1 VHRKSS
7 SCPLKLQ
14 PELRG
19 DLHPVFKQ
27 PQIHHQK
34 HNDKSKRQIILS
46 HKITKIAPQH
56 SRRKDDCND
65 DPDIVLPSTEHEIL
79 STSSH
84 ETTPSTSSTVM
95 HERVTR
101 QIHDQDYVQEQ
112 LVAVRDLRLTSP
124 NMSETPLQRTI
135 LTPSIH
141 VTPLTPGIDH
151 GSRSDSLVAEFEN
164 LHTGSHDTAS
174 IPVTSRSRET
184 LSPSP
189 ARRRRSGSG
198 ITWRTHRV
206 EDEEPPAH
214 LTQVEQHLSD
224 VRTQILSMAQ
234 VLSSSEL
241 HLESG
246 STIQGLHQQALDLA
260 ALRLPSSRIVGLIG
274 DSGVGKSSLIN
285 SLLDKVDLARAVS
298 DYFGLA
304 KTT

>member
-1 VHRKSS
+1 
-7 SCPLKLQ
+7 
-14 PELRG
+14 
-19 DLHPVFKQ
+19 
-27 PQIHHQK
+27 
-34 HNDKSKRQIILS
+34 
-46 HKITKIAPQH
+46 
-56 SRRKDDCND
+56 
-65 DPDIVLPSTEHEIL
+65 
-79 STSSH
+79 
-84 ETTPSTSSTVM
+84 M

-298 DYFGLA
+298 DYFELA